1 MPNTSPARA
10 SPCSKWIWRPLLADE
25 AKLKALQG
33 KVNPDASFSDIK
45 PYLKD
50 IKGIKI
56 DGPSITVEF
65 K

>member
-1 MPNTSPARA
+1 MNLTLHV
-10 SPCSKWIWRPLLADE
+10 WRQKSRDAAGQFATYKAD
-25 AKLKALQG
+25 
-33 KVNPDASFSDIK
+33 NISPDASFSDIK

-56 DGPSITVEF
+56 DGPSISVEF